1 MEVKKVTFLKEEVEK
16 TFGRKI
22 LIASDCDSLSKDI
35 YRQTNVKLSLNTL
48 RRFFNLIKSKYQ
60 VSLFTLDLLSRYC
73 GFPSFSELAK
83 DGEALPQNSNDPG
96 LLNFLTLLFSD
107 SDVKCINDVTYI
119 NLIHTT
125 IVYLDKKPNIIDQLQ
140 RRIAKTSNGQ
150 IFYYEQSI
158 NIDKLDS
165 YYGVGLCYYLN
176 EKRTVEAQIF
186 GNALLCF
193 RYWLTMNK
201 EGIKKHHKEVL
212 CYTIYE
218 NIPPSIAGRYFATQL
233 YFAEAFNREISSIL
247 TRAREFYSSIKP
259 SKFIYQ
265 DFPAFEYILSEA
277 LVLTNQYD
285 EALFYINEAIKKRNN
300 KVAPHVDLRLFESIY
315 LNQAI
320 ALANTGKEEK
330 SIDILETITSMN
342 FYFLSRN
349 FNRILYFS
357 LQQTIRKRKS
367 IDEQLRYL
375 VEQTGFKKLLVK
387 SMETVAVVLH
397 VLINVQV
404 FCLSNSIG

>member
-1 MEVKKVTFLKEEVEK
+1 MEVKKVTLLKEVVEK
-16 TFGRKI
+16 AFGRKI

-73 GFPSFSELAK
+73 GFPSFSELA
-83 DGEALPQNSNDPG
+83 DNGEEMQQNSSGNDQG
-96 LLNFLTLLFSD
+96 LLNFLTLLFND

-125 IVYLDKKPNIIDQLQ
+125 IIYLDKKPNIIDQLQ
-140 RRIAKTSNGQ
+140 RRIAKTLNGQ
-150 IFYYEQSI
+150 IFYYEQSV

-186 GNALLCF
+186 GNSLLCF
-193 RYWLTMNK
+193 RYWLTMNM
-201 EGIKKHHKEVL
+201 EAIKKHHNEIL
-212 CYTIYE
+212 CYTINE
-218 NIPPSIAGRYFATQL
+218 SVPPSIAGRYFAAQL
-233 YFAEAFNREISSIL
+233 YFAEAFNREIGSIL
-247 TRAREFYSSIKP
+247 TQAREFYSSIKP

-265 DFPAFEYILSEA
+265 DFPAFECILSEA
-277 LVLTNQYD
+277 LVLTYQYE
-285 EALFYINEAIKKRNN
+285 EALFYIHEAIKKRNN

-320 ALANTGKEEK
+320 AFANIGREEK
-330 SIDILETITSMN
+330 SLDILETITAMN

-357 LQQTIRKRKS
+357 LQQTIKKRKS
-367 IDEQLRYL
+367 VDEQLQYL

-387 SMETVAVVLH
+387 SMETIAVVLL
-397 VLINVQV
+397 VLTNFQAFGYLVT
-404 FCLSNSIG
+404 